1 MKGTEG
7 SLQGRRRALQLHRRA
22 FLALA
27 GAVPALG
34 TLLPATAR
42 AAGEQ
47 AVAGGWFYPQ
57 AGPGDGTG
65 YMVANVGAQGF
76 YDAFTGAGSIN
87 SLGYPIS
94 RRYDHNGFIRQA
106 FQRAVLQ
113 WDPNSDAISF
123 ANLIDEVGDSGGS
136 VGGVPMA
143 EWLLSVWQIPAT
155 ADWLSDVGRPW
166 EEVVDAHLALFD
178 QNAAI
183 AARFYAVSNWL
194 DLYGLPMAY
203 ADFGPVRTL
212 RAQRA
217 VFQHWTDAGPWGPA
231 G

>member
-1 MKGTEG
+1 LKGTEG
-7 SLQGRRRALQLHRRA
+7 SLQSRRRALQLHRRA

-42 AAGEQ
+42 TAGEQ

-57 AGPGDGTG
+57 AGPGNGTG

-166 EEVVDAHLALFD
+166 EEVVDANLALLD

-183 AARFYAVSNWL
+183 AARFYAISNWL
-194 DLYGLPMAY
+194 DLYGLPTAY

-217 VFQHWTDAGPWGPA
+217 VFQHWTDAGP
-231 G
+231 